1 MDKETKSS
9 QDTFTEQTIFDSL
22 LTVYIF
28 SKQLHKICCAVKYLM
43 FP

>member
-1 MDKETKSS
+1 MGKETNSS

-22 LTVYIF
+22 LTAYIF
-28 SKQLHKICCAVKYLM
+28 SEQHHKICYAVKYLM